1 MKLRKLLLCLSF
13 GFLVTTT
20 IDVYANETDAETPII
35 EEQEGI
41 VDSSADE
48 IQYGWDSTHST
59 YTKEDGTLAIGW
71 TEIDGATYYFDQS
84 GIMQKNQW
92 IEDKYIGPDGIM
104 VTNQWVDDRYVD
116 DSGNWVKNIF
126 VYQDGWKY
134 LYGDGSYAINK
145 FEVIDGSTYYFNN
158 AGYMVTGW
166 QEINGYWYYFNASGA
181 MITNQWQENY
191 YLLDDG
197 KMAVHQWINDRYVN
211 SSGVWVKNQ
220 WIYNGQWWFRYGD
233 GSYPQ
238 GKFEVLDG
246 STYYFNNSGYMVTG
260 WKVINGDWYY
270 FNTLGVLLKNQWVG
284 NYYVGSDGKMFTNQW
299 IGNCYVDASGLWQP
313 NKWMNDGKWWF
324 RYGDGSYPK
333 GKFEVLDGSTYYFN
347 NAGYML
353 TDWQIINGNWYY
365 FNTSGVLLKNQWVG
379 NYYVGSDG
387 KMFTNQWIG
396 NCYVDASGLWQPNK
410 WMNDGKWWFR
420 YGDGSYP
427 KGKFEVLDGSTYY
440 FNNAGYM
447 LTDWQII
454 NGNWYYFNT
463 SGVMLKNRWINNYYV
478 GSDGK
483 MLVNQW
489 IDDFYVDNNGLWDQS
504 KKAYELVN
512 DANGIRCFNNKI
524 SDYEKNCW
532 KKITGYYYYFN
543 QNGYAL
549 TGTQTI
555 DAKIYHFDLDG
566 KMLTGWYEEN
576 GNTYWLDE
584 NGQKSSGW
592 HLVNGT
598 WYYWLPDT
606 FTQANSGWQLIENK
620 YYYFSKDGSMK
631 TDWLQINNSDWY
643 YLGNDGACKTG
654 LLNIDSNA
662 YYFYQ
667 KNDANGGPE
676 GLMARNRKLNIGNV
690 TVLVDDSGYVY
701 RSGVS
706 NISYLSQKDSR
717 WSNTLIG
724 DYTIGGTGCVPTTAA
739 MIINYYKGTN
749 YTPVDIATK
758 FYDAGYMNTSTY
770 LGSNGDSF
778 LVVKNEFGLSYEN
791 NLSYNQLIGS
801 LKAGKLVACAVG
813 PGTFVG
819 WGYTHEILLTGY
831 NDGYVT
837 VYDPLDSSKNGSYL
851 LSSIW
856 RQQSNDKDDKKNGG
870 PFFAF

>member
-1 MKLRKLLLCLSF
+1 
-13 GFLVTTT
+13 
-20 IDVYANETDAETPII
+20 
-35 EEQEGI
+35 
-41 VDSSADE
+41 
-48 IQYGWDSTHST
+48 
-59 YTKEDGTLAIGW
+59 
-71 TEIDGATYYFDQS
+71 
-84 GIMQKNQW
+84 
-92 IEDKYIGPDGIM
+92 
-104 VTNQWVDDRYVD
+104 
-116 DSGNWVKNIF
+116 
-126 VYQDGWKY
+126 
-134 LYGDGSYAINK
+134 
-145 FEVIDGSTYYFNN
+145 
-158 AGYMVTGW
+158 
-166 QEINGYWYYFNASGA
+166 
-181 MITNQWQENY
+181 
-191 YLLDDG
+191 
-197 KMAVHQWINDRYVN
+197 
-211 SSGVWVKNQ
+211 
-220 WIYNGQWWFRYGD
+220 
-233 GSYPQ
+233 
-238 GKFEVLDG
+238 
-246 STYYFNNSGYMVTG
+246 
-260 WKVINGDWYY
+260 
-270 FNTLGVLLKNQWVG
+270 
-284 NYYVGSDGKMFTNQW
+284 
-299 IGNCYVDASGLWQP
+299 
-313 NKWMNDGKWWF
+313 MNDGKWWF

-333 GKFEVLDGSTYYFN
+333 GKFEVLDGATYYFN

-365 FNTSGVLLKNQWVG
+365 LNTSGVLLKNRWVG
-379 NYYVGSDG
+379 
-387 KMFTNQWIG
+387 
-396 NCYVDASGLWQPNK
+396 
-410 WMNDGKWWFR
+410 
-420 YGDGSYP
+420 
-427 KGKFEVLDGSTYY
+427 
-440 FNNAGYM
+440 
-447 LTDWQII
+447 
-454 NGNWYYFNT
+454 
-463 SGVMLKNRWINNYYV
+463 NYYV

-555 DAKIYHFDLDG
+555 NAKIYHFDSNG

-576 GNTYWLDE
+576 GNIYWLDE

-606 FTQANSGWQLIENK
+606 FTQANSGWLLIENK

-676 GLMARNRKLNIGNV
+676 GLMARNRQLNIGNV

-778 LVVKNEFGLSYEN
+778 LVVKSEFGLSYEN

-801 LKAGKLVACAVG
+801 LKTGKLVACAVG

-856 RQQSNDKDDKKNGG
+856 GQQSNDKDDKKNGG

>member
-1 MKLRKLLLCLSF
+1 MLS
-13 GFLVTTT
+13 
-20 IDVYANETDAETPII
+20 
-35 EEQEGI
+35 
-41 VDSSADE
+41 
-48 IQYGWDSTHST
+48 
-59 YTKEDGTLAIGW
+59 
-71 TEIDGATYYFDQS
+71 
-84 GIMQKNQW
+84 
-92 IEDKYIGPDGIM
+92 
-104 VTNQWVDDRYVD
+104 
-116 DSGNWVKNIF
+116 
-126 VYQDGWKY
+126 
-134 LYGDGSYAINK
+134 
-145 FEVIDGSTYYFNN
+145 
-158 AGYMVTGW
+158 GW
-166 QEINGYWYYFNASGA
+166 Q
-181 MITNQWQENY
+181 
-191 YLLDDG
+191 
-197 KMAVHQWINDRYVN
+197 V
-211 SSGVWVKNQ
+211 
-220 WIYNGQWWFRYGD
+220 
-233 GSYPQ
+233 
-238 GKFEVLDG
+238 
-246 STYYFNNSGYMVTG
+246 
-260 WKVINGDWYY
+260 
-270 FNTLGVLLKNQWVG
+270 
-284 NYYVGSDGKMFTNQW
+284 
-299 IGNCYVDASGLWQP
+299 
-313 NKWMNDGKWWF
+313 
-324 RYGDGSYPK
+324 
-333 GKFEVLDGSTYYFN
+333 
-347 NAGYML
+347 
-353 TDWQIINGNWYY
+353 INGNWYY
-365 FNTSGVLLKNQWVG
+365 FKTSGILLKNQW
-379 NYYVGSDG
+379 
-387 KMFTNQWIG
+387 IG
-396 NCYVDASGLWQPNK
+396 
-410 WMNDGKWWFR
+410 
-420 YGDGSYP
+420 
-427 KGKFEVLDGSTYY
+427 
-440 FNNAGYM
+440 
-447 LTDWQII
+447 
-454 NGNWYYFNT
+454 
-463 SGVMLKNRWINNYYV
+463 NYYV

-489 IDDFYVDNNGLWDQS
+489 VDDYYVDNNGRWAQD
-504 KKAYELVN
+504 KKAYELVS
-512 DANGIRCFNNKI
+512 DAYGTRCFNNKI

-532 KKITGYYYYFN
+532 KKITGYFYYFN
-543 QNGYAL
+543 QDGYAL
-549 TGTQTI
+549 TGTQNI
-555 DAKIYHFDLDG
+555 NAKTYHFDSNG

-606 FTQANSGWQLIENK
+606 FTLANNGWQQIDNM
-620 YYYFSKDGSMK
+620 YYYFLNDGSMK

-676 GLMARNRKLNIGNV
+676 GLMARNRQLNIGNV

-701 RSGVS
+701 RSEVS

-758 FYDAGYMNTSTY
+758 FYDAGYMNTSQY

-778 LVVKNEFGLSYEN
+778 LVVKSEFGLSYEN
-791 NLSYNQLIGS
+791 NLSYNQLIGN

-856 RQQSNDKDDKKNGG
+856 GQQSNDKDDKKNGG

>member
-104 VTNQWVDDRYVD
+104 VTNQWVDDKYVD
-116 DSGNWVKNIF
+116 DSGNWVKNAL
-126 VYQDGWKY
+126 VYQGGWKY

-145 FEVIDGSTYYFNN
+145 FEIIDGNTYYFNS

-181 MITNQWQENY
+181 MVTNQWQGNY

-197 KMAVHQWINDRYVN
+197 KMAVNQWINDRYVN

-260 WKVINGDWYY
+260 WKVINGNWYY
-270 FNTLGVLLKNQWVG
+270 FNTSGVLLKNQWVG
-284 NYYVGSDGKMFTNQW
+284 NYYVGSDGKMLTNKW
-299 IGNCYVDASGLWQP
+299 IGNCYVDATGLWQP

-347 NAGYML
+347 NAGYMQ
-353 TDWQIINGNWYY
+353 TDWQIINGNWY
-365 FNTSGVLLKNQWVG
+365 F
-379 NYYVGSDG
+379 
-387 KMFTNQWIG
+387 
-396 NCYVDASGLWQPNK
+396 
-410 WMNDGKWWFR
+410 
-420 YGDGSYP
+420 
-427 KGKFEVLDGSTYY
+427 
-440 FNNAGYM
+440 
-447 LTDWQII
+447 
-454 NGNWYYFNT
+454 FNT

-504 KKAYELVN
+504 KKTYELVN
-512 DANGIRCFNNKI
+512 DANGIRYFNNKI

-576 GNTYWLDE
+576 GNIYWLDE

-592 HLVNGT
+592 HLVNGK

-606 FTQANSGWQLIENK
+606 FTQANSGWQLIESK

-654 LLNIDSNA
+654 LLNIDRNA

-701 RSGVS
+701 RSEVS

-739 MIINYYKGTN
+739 MIINHYKGTN

-758 FYDAGYMNTSTY
+758 LYNAGYMNTPSY
-770 LGSNGDSF
+770 LGSNGNSF
-778 LVVKNEFGLSYEN
+778 LLIKNEFGLSYVN
-791 NLSYNQLIGS
+791 NLSYNNLVGY

-819 WGYTHEILLTGY
+819 SGFTHEILLTGY
-831 NDGYVT
+831 NNGYVN
-837 VYDPLDSSKNGSYL
+837 VYDPLNPAKNGSYS

-856 RQQSNDKDDKKNGG
+856 NQQSNDKDDRLNGG

>member
-1 MKLRKLLLCLSF
+1 
-13 GFLVTTT
+13 
-20 IDVYANETDAETPII
+20 
-35 EEQEGI
+35 
-41 VDSSADE
+41 
-48 IQYGWDSTHST
+48 
-59 YTKEDGTLAIGW
+59 
-71 TEIDGATYYFDQS
+71 
-84 GIMQKNQW
+84 
-92 IEDKYIGPDGIM
+92 
-104 VTNQWVDDRYVD
+104 
-116 DSGNWVKNIF
+116 
-126 VYQDGWKY
+126 
-134 LYGDGSYAINK
+134 
-145 FEVIDGSTYYFNN
+145 
-158 AGYMVTGW
+158 
-166 QEINGYWYYFNASGA
+166 
-181 MITNQWQENY
+181 
-191 YLLDDG
+191 
-197 KMAVHQWINDRYVN
+197 
-211 SSGVWVKNQ
+211 
-220 WIYNGQWWFRYGD
+220 
-233 GSYPQ
+233 
-238 GKFEVLDG
+238 
-246 STYYFNNSGYMVTG
+246 
-260 WKVINGDWYY
+260 
-270 FNTLGVLLKNQWVG
+270 
-284 NYYVGSDGKMFTNQW
+284 
-299 IGNCYVDASGLWQP
+299 
-313 NKWMNDGKWWF
+313 MNDGKWWF

-347 NAGYML
+347 NAGYMQ
-353 TDWQIINGNWYY
+353 TDWQIINGNWY
-365 FNTSGVLLKNQWVG
+365 F
-379 NYYVGSDG
+379 
-387 KMFTNQWIG
+387 
-396 NCYVDASGLWQPNK
+396 
-410 WMNDGKWWFR
+410 
-420 YGDGSYP
+420 
-427 KGKFEVLDGSTYY
+427 
-440 FNNAGYM
+440 
-447 LTDWQII
+447 
-454 NGNWYYFNT
+454 FNT

-549 TGTQTI
+549 TGNQTI
-555 DAKIYHFDLDG
+555 NAKTYHFDLDG

-576 GNTYWLDE
+576 GNIYWLDE

-606 FTQANSGWQLIENK
+606 FTQANSGWQLIESK

-654 LLNIDSNA
+654 LLNIDGNA

-667 KNDANGGPE
+667 KNDANGGLE

-701 RSGVS
+701 RSEVS
-706 NISYLSQKDSR
+706 NISYLCQKDSR

-739 MIINYYKGTN
+739 MIINHYKGTN

-758 FYDAGYMNTSTY
+758 LYNAGYMNTPSY
-770 LGSNGDSF
+770 LGSNGNSF
-778 LVVKNEFGLSYEN
+778 LLIKNEFGLSYVN
-791 NLSYNQLIGS
+791 NLSYNNLVGY

-819 WGYTHEILLTGY
+819 SGFTHEILLTGY
-831 NDGYVT
+831 NNGYVT
-837 VYDPLDSSKNGSYL
+837 VYDPLNPAKNGSYS

-856 RQQSNDKDDKKNGG
+856 NQQSNDKDDRLNGG